1 MQVKKLISLAQVI
14 NTCEEEL
21 ICDLAEYYHL
31 FIPDFEVEELPGG
44 ITPSFVAT
52 LTLGLSDNS
61 RTKRKLSK
69 QKLSLEEMLLAIVAD
84 RPGILVWQP
93 TKDGHKGRNQPK
105 SIFKDLTEEKK
116 PKDEL
121 QAFQSAEDFEAWY
134 KRTRT

>member
-1 MQVKKLISLAQVI
+1 M
-14 NTCEEEL
+14 

-31 FIPDFEVEELPGG
+31 FISDWEALPEGV
-44 ITPSFVAT
+44 TPSLVAT
-52 LTLGLSDNS
+52 LTFGLSDNS

-69 QKLSLEEMLLAIVAD
+69 QKLSLEEMLLAIIAD
-84 RPGILVWQP
+84 RLGILVWQP

-116 PKDEL
+116 AKEEL
-121 QAFQSAEDFEAWY
+121 ETFQSADDFEEWY

>member
-1 MQVKKLISLAQVI
+1 MQTKKLVNLAQVI
-14 NTCEEEL
+14 NRCEEEL

-31 FIPDFEVEELPGG
+31 FIPNFDVEELPGG

-52 LTLGLSDNS
+52 LTFGLSENS

-69 QKLSLEEMLLAIVAD
+69 QKVSLEEMLLAIIAD
-84 RPGILVWQP
+84 RLGILVWQP

-116 PKDEL
+116 AKEEL
-121 QAFQSAEDFEAWY
+121 QTFQSAEDFEEWY
-134 KRTRT
+134 KNTRT